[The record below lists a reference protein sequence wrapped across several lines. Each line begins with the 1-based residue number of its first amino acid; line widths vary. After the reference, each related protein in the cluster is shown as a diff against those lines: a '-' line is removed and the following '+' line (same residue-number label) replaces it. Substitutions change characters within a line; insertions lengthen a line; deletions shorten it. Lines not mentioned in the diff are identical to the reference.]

1 MTKVSGGVTLGF
13 VAGCFVGGTILLVFV
28 LFFVINNWEWISTTP
43 GAWISTT
50 RGVLIVALVYGGAV
64 ILIHRQRKHEVRE
77 HGAERQREA
86 EAREREAEKQREAEA
101 RRREAERQREAEAR
115 QREAE
120 KQRRT
125 EAGRREAERQ
135 QEVEAREN
143 MAGKLRQW
151 WEVLGISSQAPLE
164 EITRRY
170 RQEIQLY
177 HPDRVV
183 GLAPEIV
190 SVAERH
196 TKEINAAYAEAKRL
210 RR

>member
-64 ILIHRQRKHEVRE
+64 ILIRRQRKHEARKR
-77 HGAERQREA
+77 GAE
-86 EAREREAEKQREAEA
+86 
-101 RRREAERQREAEAR
+101 R

-120 KQRRT
+120 KQRRA

-143 MAGKLRQW
+143 MAGKPRQW

-164 EITRRY
+164 EIMRRY

-190 SVAERH
+190 SVAERR

>member
-1 MTKVSGGVTLGF
+1 MGVRRWLWPGYASYFGVDWDLASHVVDCWVMTKVSGGVTLRF

-43 GAWISTT
+43 GAW
-50 RGVLIVALVYGGAV
+50 
-64 ILIHRQRKHEVRE
+64 
-77 HGAERQREA
+77 
-86 EAREREAEKQREAEA
+86 
-101 RRREAERQREAEAR
+101 
-115 QREAE
+115 
-120 KQRRT
+120 
-125 EAGRREAERQ
+125 
-135 QEVEAREN
+135 
-143 MAGKLRQW
+143 
-151 WEVLGISSQAPLE
+151 ISSQAPLE